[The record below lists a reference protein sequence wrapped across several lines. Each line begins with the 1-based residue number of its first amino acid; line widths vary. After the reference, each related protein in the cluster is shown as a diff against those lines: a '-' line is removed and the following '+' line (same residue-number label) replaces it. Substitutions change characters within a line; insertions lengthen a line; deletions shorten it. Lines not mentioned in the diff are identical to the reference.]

1 MELTITNNLDS
12 RKWDD
17 FILNHPEAN
26 ILQSWAWGEF
36 QEALGHKI
44 WRFRVI
50 ENNKPI
56 AQLLAIRLSL
66 GFGKNIIY
74 APRDIL
80 INKTQPASHQLQAI
94 KMIVQKIKEI
104 APEENAILFRVEPSI
119 LKNDS
124 TMLSVYQSIGF
135 TQSNRSMQPVE
146 NWLVDISIEESS
158 ILSQMKSK
166 TRYNIRIA
174 EKKDIR
180 TAISQDVDD
189 IQIFNSLNKETSARG
204 HFIPHSNTYYK
215 KQLETLGNNNSLTL
229 FIAYFNDIP
238 LASILVSFFGKKATY
253 LHGVSSH
260 LHKDKMASYALH
272 WTAIQT
278 AKEHGC
284 DIYDMGG
291 VDYTGEHPSWSGI
304 TKFKEGFGGRTIAYI
319 GALELPLNPSW
330 FKLYRLMRLFKK

>member
-1 MELTITNNLDS
+1 MELTINNNLNS
-12 RKWDD
+12 TEWDT

-36 QEALGHKI
+36 QESLGNKV
-44 WRFRVI
+44 WRFRVT
-50 ENNKPI
+50 ENNQTI

-80 INKTQPASHQLQAI
+80 INKTQPAHYQHQAI

-104 APEENAILFRVEPSI
+104 APEENAILFRIEPTI
-119 LKNDS
+119 LKDDP
-124 TMLSVYQSIGF
+124 TMLSIYQSVGF
-135 TQSNRSMQPVE
+135 VQSNRSMQPTE
-146 NWLVDISIEESS
+146 NWLVDISVGENN
-158 ILSQMKSK
+158 ILAQMKPK

-174 EKKDIR
+174 EKKDIK
-180 TAISQDVDD
+180 AVISQNIDD
-189 IQIFNSLNKETSARG
+189 IQIFNKLNKETSARG
-204 HFIPHSNTYYK
+204 QFVPHSDMYYK
-215 KQLETLGNNNSLTL
+215 KQLEVLDNHNLLTL

-238 LASILVSFFGKKATY
+238 LAAILVSFFGKKAMY

-260 LHKDKMASYALH
+260 LHKDRMASYALH
-272 WTAIQT
+272 WIAIQT
-278 AKEHGC
+278 AKEQGC

-291 VDYTGEHPSWSGI
+291 VDHTGKHPSWSGI
-304 TKFKEGFGGRTIAYI
+304 TRFKEGFGGKTITYI

-330 FKLYRLMRLFKK
+330 FKVYRLMRLFRK

>member
-1 MELTITNNLDS
+1 MELTINNNLNS
-12 RKWDD
+12 TEWDN

-36 QEALGHKI
+36 QESLGHKI

-50 ENNKPI
+50 ENNQTI

-80 INKTQPASHQLQAI
+80 INKTQPANYQLQAM

-104 APEENAILFRVEPSI
+104 APEENAILFRIEPPI
-119 LKNDS
+119 LKDDI

-135 TQSNRSMQPVE
+135 TQSNKSMQPIE
-146 NWLVDISIEESS
+146 NWLVDISAGENN
-158 ILSQMKSK
+158 ILAQMKSK

-174 EKKDIR
+174 EKKDIK
-180 TAISQDVDD
+180 AITSQNVDD
-189 IQIFNSLNKETSARG
+189 IRIFNSLNKETSTRG
-204 HFIPHSNTYYK
+204 QFVPHSDKYYK
-215 KQLETLGNNNSLTL
+215 KQLEILGNNNLLTL
-229 FIAYFNDIP
+229 FIAYFNDTP
-238 LASILVSFFGKKATY
+238 LAAILVSFFGKKASY
-253 LHGVSSH
+253 LHGVSSN

-278 AKEHGC
+278 AKERNC
-284 DIYDMGG
+284 TIYDMGG
-291 VDYTGEHPSWSGI
+291 VDHTGKHPSWSGI
-304 TKFKEGFGGRTIAYI
+304 TRFKEGFGGKTVTCA

-330 FKLYRLMRLFKK
+330 FKIYRLMRLFKK